1 MGLKKGSK
9 VSAEFN
15 MSSLTDI
22 IFLLLIFFMLTSSLI
37 NPRAINL
44 KVPSS
49 SQNKKPTVKKGITL
63 KVPSDE
69 QFILNGSNQTSESLP
84 KAIASAVNGDPRPA
98 EEVTVV
104 LEINEN
110 VSAQVLVDVVS
121 SINDAGAKMV
131 MKTKVRDNKLR

>member
-9 VSAEFN
+9 ISAEFN

-49 SQNKKPTVKKGITL
+49 SQNKTPKVDKGITI
-63 KVPSDE
+63 KVPRDDV
-69 QFILNGSNQTSESLP
+69 FL
-84 KAIASAVNGDPRPA
+84 VNGISIDKENMPTTIKSMVDELVKRGKEPDKI
-98 EEVTVV
+98 TVV
-104 LEINEN
+104 LEIDEE
-110 VSAQVLVDVVS
+110 VSAQTLVTTVS
-121 SINDAGAKMV
+121 FINDAGAKMV
-131 MKTKVRDNKLR
+131 MKTKIKK

>member
-84 KAIASAVNGDPRPA
+84 EAIASAVNGDPRPA
-98 EEVTVV
+98 EEVTIV

-110 VSAQVLVDVVS
+110 VSAQILVDVVS
-121 SINDAGAKMV
+121 SINDTGAKMV